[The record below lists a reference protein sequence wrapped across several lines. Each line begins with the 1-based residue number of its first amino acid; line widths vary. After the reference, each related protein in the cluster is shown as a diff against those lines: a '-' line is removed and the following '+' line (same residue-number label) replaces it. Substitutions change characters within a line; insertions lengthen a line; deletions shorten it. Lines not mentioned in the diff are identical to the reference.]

1 MRDCG
6 RGSTSWGAV
15 TKEQRALEAAQKE
28 MAQLPVPR
36 SRPNL
41 SSVLCRSWTWTRT
54 GSSTLFRLCPGGNR
68 TKGATGDLGGDRPFL
83 LRLVQVAKSSF
94 RGAPEGSCVRVSR
107 LRSGIFNRC
116 SRLQGQEITAN

>member
-36 SRPNL
+36 SRPNPSL
-41 SSVLCRSWTWTRT
+41 ALCRSWTWTRT
-54 GSSTLFRLCPGGNR
+54 GSSTLFRLCPRQDSNLRPTLRRRVLYPLSYGGSGKK
-68 TKGATGDLGGDRPFL
+68 TVLHHAEVTDKTRPV
-83 LRLVQVAKSSF
+83 LV
-94 RGAPEGSCVRVSR
+94 
-107 LRSGIFNRC
+107 RSGHVRQKE
-116 SRLQGQEITAN
+116 SAHLRR